1 MFLFTA
7 AVLAIE
13 TRLTTSRTP
22 AIANRITPTVRREN
36 GTNRLRIFRRN
47 RLHLN
52 HHDFGFNGIGI
63 IIVAII
69 IRDVAFECIQKRVT
83 VVISGSLGLAVYI
96 LLLFGRF
103 GILALD
109 GIENAFIFCP
119 TRRKVLSQPKD
130 LRLLHLRLQLF
141 AKPVSMFCL
150 VLSFVGT
157 SVIVDCISECGKCIT
172 DFCRHLG
179 LSHPE
184 QFGCILNRQFTA
196 IPQKKDLTL

>member
-1 MFLFTA
+1 MQT
-7 AVLAIE
+7 E
-13 TRLTTSRTP
+13 SRRQFDAKTE
-22 AIANRITPTVRREN
+22 RT
-36 GTNRLRIFRRN
+36 GCGFFRRN

-52 HHDFGFNGIGI
+52 HPDFWIQRCRDHHSRDHNPRCRFRMHPKARHCSYFRKSRIGRI
-63 IIVAII
+63 HTAAVRS
-69 IRDVAFECIQKRVT
+69 IRHF
-83 VVISGSLGLAVYI
+83 GSRRNRKMRS
-96 LLLFGRF
+96 F
-103 GILALD
+103 
-109 GIENAFIFCP
+109 FCP
-119 TRRKVLSQPKD
+119 TRRMVLSQPKD